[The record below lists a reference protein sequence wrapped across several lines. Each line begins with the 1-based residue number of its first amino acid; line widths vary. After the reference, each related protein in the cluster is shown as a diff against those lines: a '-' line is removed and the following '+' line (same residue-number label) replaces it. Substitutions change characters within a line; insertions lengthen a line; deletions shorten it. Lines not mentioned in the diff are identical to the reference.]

1 MQLGTAEARD
11 RFKELLD
18 RVQAGE
24 TVEIARRGKVL
35 AVLSAPPDDG
45 RAGGFAETVGQWRQ
59 TWDVASWRDDD
70 DVFADVRDRSAGRD
84 VEL

>member
-1 MQLGTAEARD
+1 MRVGTAEARE

-35 AVLSAPPDDG
+35 AVLSTPPNAD
-45 RAGGFAETVGQWRQ
+45 RAGTFSETVAQGRE
-59 TWDVASWRDDD
+59 TWDVASGPDEDA
-70 DVFADVRDRSAGRD
+70 FADIRDRSPGRD
-84 VEL
+84 VSL

>member
-1 MQLGTAEARD
+1 MRVGTAEARE

-35 AVLSAPPDDG
+35 AVLSTPREAA
-45 RAGGFAETVGQWRQ
+45 AGSFRETVAQWRD
-59 TWDVASWRDDD
+59 TWDVASWPDE
-70 DVFADVRDRSAGRD
+70 DVFADVRDRSPGRD
-84 VEL
+84 VGL

>member
-1 MQLGTAEARD
+1 MRVGTAEARE

-35 AVLSAPPDDG
+35 AVLSTPPDAG
-45 RAGGFAETVGQWRQ
+45 RASTFSETVNAVAG
-59 TWDVASWRDDD
+59 DVGRGVLGRTRTS
-70 DVFADVRDRSAGRD
+70 FAARPGSRSAGP
-84 VEL
+84 

>member
-1 MQLGTAEARD
+1 MRVGTAEARE

-35 AVLSAPPDDG
+35 AVLSTPPDAG
-45 RAGGFAETVGQWRQ
+45 RASTFSETVTQWREM
-59 TWDVASWRDDD
+59 WDVASWPDEDD
-70 DVFADVRDRSAGRD
+70 FADVRDRSPGRD
-84 VEL
+84 VSL

>member
-1 MQLGTAEARD
+1 MQVGTTEARE

-35 AVLSAPPDDG
+35 AVLSAPPG
-45 RAGGFAETVGQWRQ
+45 SGGFESFSEVVRHWRDA
-59 TWDVASWRDDD
+59 WDVASWIDDD
-70 DVFADVRDRSAGRD
+70 PFAHVRDPSPGRD
-84 VEL
+84 VAL

>member
-1 MQLGTAEARD
+1 MRIGTAEARE

-35 AVLSAPPDDG
+35 AVLSAPPG
-45 RAGGFAETVGQWRQ
+45 LSGTESFSEVVRHWRT
-59 TWDVASWRDDD
+59 TWDVASWRDNDA
-70 DVFADVRDRSAGRD
+70 FADVRDQSPGRD
-84 VEL
+84 IAL

>member
-1 MQLGTAEARD
+1 MRVGTAEARE

-35 AVLSAPPDDG
+35 AVLSTPPDAG
-45 RAGGFAETVGQWRQ
+45 RAGGFSETVSQWRE
-59 TWDVASWRDDD
+59 TWDVGSWPDE
-70 DVFADVRDRSAGRD
+70 DVFADVRDRSPGRD
-84 VEL
+84 VTL

>member
-1 MQLGTAEARD
+1 MQVGTAEARE

-18 RVQAGE
+18 RVRAGE

-45 RAGGFAETVGQWRQ
+45 RAGSFTETVAQWRE
-59 TWDVASWRDDD
+59 TWDVASWPDE
-70 DVFADVRDRSAGRD
+70 DVFADIRDRSPGRD
-84 VEL
+84 VVL

>member
-1 MQLGTAEARD
+1 MRVGTAEARE

-35 AVLSAPPDDG
+35 AVLSTPADAG
-45 RAGGFAETVGQWRQ
+45 GAGGFRDTVTQWRE
-59 TWDVASWRDDD
+59 TWDVASWPDE
-70 DVFADVRDRSAGRD
+70 DVFADVRDRTPGRD
-84 VEL
+84 HVW

>member
-1 MQLGTAEARD
+1 MQVGTAEARE

-35 AVLSAPPDDG
+35 AVLSAPPG
-45 RAGGFAETVGQWRQ
+45 ISGSESFGEMVRHWRN
-59 TWDVASWRDDD
+59 TWDVASWTDDD
-70 DVFADVRDRSAGRD
+70 AFADVRDQSPGRD
-84 VEL
+84 IAL

>member
-1 MQLGTAEARD
+1 MQVGTTEARE

-35 AVLSAPPDDG
+35 AVLSAPPG
-45 RAGGFAETVGQWRQ
+45 IRGSESFGEVVRHWRN
-59 TWDVASWRDDD
+59 TWDVESWIDDD
-70 DVFADVRDRSAGRD
+70 AFADVRDQSPGRD
-84 VEL
+84 IAL